1 MNTAEIRE
9 ELRNLIDQENDYS
22 ILEAIKTLL
31 KKSSLDPVLKDK
43 LISRAMKSEADIAEV
58 RVMDRQ
64 EFEEK
69 LNGRMGA

>member
-43 LISRAMKSEADIAEV
+43 LISRAMKSEADIAEG